1 MPKLVD
7 HDQYRKELLS
17 KCLNLIAEKG
27 YNAITMR
34 QLAQGLGVS
43 TGTLYHYFP
52 SKENLFEQLVEYISY
67 QDTSDTT
74 IAEVS
79 HPDTIAGRLSEI
91 FDYIAQQE
99 DYFLHQSLM
108 LIDFSRQRS
117 REEINNYQALRH
129 AGERYE
135 QALMQVLGIQDPTLM
150 MLLMSVFDG
159 IIVRRL
165 YQGDR
170 VSITDQAAVFCE
182 MLTAYL
188 EKIGQLPT
196 YDPASTG

>member
-1 MPKLVD
+1 
-7 HDQYRKELLS
+7 
-17 KCLNLIAEKG
+17 
-27 YNAITMR
+27 
-34 QLAQGLGVS
+34 
-43 TGTLYHYFP
+43 
-52 SKENLFEQLVEYISY
+52 
-67 QDTSDTT
+67 
-74 IAEVS
+74 
-79 HPDTIAGRLSEI
+79 
-91 FDYIAQQE
+91 
-99 DYFLHQSLM
+99 
-108 LIDFSRQRS
+108 
-117 REEINNYQALRH
+117 
-129 AGERYE
+129 
-135 QALMQVLGIQDPTLM
+135 MQVLGIQDPTLM